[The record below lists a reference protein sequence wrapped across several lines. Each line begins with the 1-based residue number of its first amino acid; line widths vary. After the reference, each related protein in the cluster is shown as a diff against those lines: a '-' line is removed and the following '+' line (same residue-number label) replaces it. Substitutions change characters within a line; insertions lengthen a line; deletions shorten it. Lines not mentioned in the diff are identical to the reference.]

1 MPRAAID
8 IGSQSV
14 LLTVLSDD
22 GRVLHDEARI
32 VRLGTGLGDR
42 GMFRPDRME
51 AARAALVEYAAT
63 ATRLGVPAGEVRAAA
78 TSAAR
83 RALNAD
89 TFFRRLQDETGLK
102 VTVISGEEEA
112 RLTWAGA
119 LHDLALPDGP
129 VLVIDLGGGST
140 ELVLGERHHI
150 HTRVSLELGA
160 VRLTESFPGLLQSD
174 PRGVS
179 RLREHVDAV
188 LSAISLPMRP
198 RTALGVAGTA
208 TTLAAMDAG
217 LSDYDPSVVHG
228 YTLTRLA
235 LRRWIDA
242 LLEADTDQRRA
253 LAAVDPER
261 ADYLLAGTV
270 VLDRV
275 LEVASRQSMKVSARG
290 LRFGL
295 LED

>member
-22 GRVLHDEARI
+22 GRVLHDEARV
-32 VRLGTGLGDR
+32 VRLGAGLGDR
-42 GMFRPDRME
+42 GMFKPDRMT
-51 AARAALVEYAAT
+51 AARDALTEFVAT
-63 ATRLGVPAGEVRAAA
+63 AVRLGVAAGDIRAAA
-78 TSAAR
+78 TSASR

-119 LHDLALPDGP
+119 LHSLELPEGL

-140 ELVLGERHHI
+140 ELILGDERAVV
-150 HTRVSLELGA
+150 TRMSLELGA
-160 VRLTESFPGLLQSD
+160 VRLTESFPELMTGS
-174 PRGVS
+174 PRAVS
-179 RLREHVDAV
+179 RLREHVEEV
-188 LSAISLPMRP
+188 LSGVRLPSRP

-217 LSDYDPSVVHG
+217 LTAYDPNVIHG

-242 LLEADTDQRRA
+242 FLNTDAAARRA

-261 ADYLLAGTV
+261 ADYLLAGSI

-275 LEVASRQSMKVSARG
+275 LEVANRQSMKISARG
-290 LRFGL
+290 LRYGL
-295 LED
+295 LV

>member
-22 GRVLHDEARI
+22 GQVLHDEARI
-32 VRLGTGLGDR
+32 VRLGAGLGDR

-51 AARAALVEYAAT
+51 AARAALVEYT
-63 ATRLGVPAGEVRAAA
+63 ARAVSYGVPADAIRAAA

-89 TFFRRLQDETGLK
+89 TFFKRLQDECGLK
-102 VTVISGEEEA
+102 VRIISGEEEA
-112 RLTWAGA
+112 RVTWAGA
-119 LHDLALPDGP
+119 LHDLTLPDGP

-140 ELVLGERHHI
+140 ELVLGDSSRV

-160 VRLTESFPGLLQSD
+160 VRLTESFPELLQGD

-179 RLREHVDAV
+179 RLRERVDAALADV
-188 LSAISLPMRP
+188 SLPVRP

-208 TTLAAMDAG
+208 TSLAAMDAG
-217 LSDYDPSVVHG
+217 LLDYDPNVVHG

-235 LRRWIDA
+235 LRRWMDA
-242 LLEADTDQRRA
+242 LLAADAAGRRA

-261 ADYLLAGTV
+261 ADYLLAGTI

-275 LEVASRQSMKVSARG
+275 LEVANRQSMRVSARG
-290 LRFGL
+290 LRYGL
-295 LED
+295 LLD